1 MIPKVVSAI
10 SIFWVVGVCGATGP
24 TQLNPSTKPPPS
36 ATPSVSQASP
46 LASNSGLVGSHGR
59 VSPPSSATLHP
70 KPASIAVGAGTPHK
84 PQTIGTSGAATSN
97 VAVNSTLRVA
107 AAGVPSQTGK
117 QHFMHLPL
125 SATSLTSTAKPSVPQ
140 NNASAG
146 GKPIAQQA
154 SGSTSTSV
162 RNTQASRRTTSVS
175 GVQNGQP
182 GGGIPPVPPAAG
194 TRNKEPKE
202 PGITAAHAPS
212 VTTRPVVQ
220 KPGSQPPKPLNE
232 NVARNRPRT
241 QRIVSQT
248 FSEGPLNDFR
258 LVKPTPRRR
267 NEGIY
272 LYVDEKDIPFFPGPL
287 NEPPLSVFVYR
298 MPPELPRTIPR
309 LPPILRMRPAE

>member
-107 AAGVPSQTGK
+107 AAGVPSQTV
-117 QHFMHLPL
+117 PL

-154 SGSTSTSV
+154 S
-162 RNTQASRRTTSVS
+162 
-175 GVQNGQP
+175 
-182 GGGIPPVPPAAG
+182 G

-248 FSEGPLNDFR
+248 FSEGPLNDIR

-267 NEGIY
+267 NQGIY